1 MPENEGAIPELIS
14 FIFGL
19 ILAVLHVPSIADIS
33 IVILSAFHQA
43 LPNPITPSYI
53 TMLRFVGW
61 FLTIEVILRII
72 IHFQRGKY
80 TQ

>member
-1 MPENEGAIPELIS
+1 LPEHEGAIPELIS

-19 ILAVLHVPSIADIS
+19 ILTVLHVPSIADIG

-43 LPNPITPSYI
+43 LPNPITPAYI
-53 TMLRFVGW
+53 TVLRFVGW
-61 FLTIEVILRII
+61 FLTIEVVLRIVI
-72 IHFQRGKY
+72 YFQRRKC